1 MVLLKNTSIPFW
13 DVTRNCSFVLDTK
26 EATCKGFPS
35 KDAIALIEPT
45 KFLMLGFTKRCHEV
59 GRLHI
64 KIPQ

>member
-1 MVLLKNTSIPFW
+1 MVLLKNTSILIW
-13 DVTRNCSFVLDTK
+13 DVIQNCSFALDMK

-64 KIPQ
+64 KNAQ